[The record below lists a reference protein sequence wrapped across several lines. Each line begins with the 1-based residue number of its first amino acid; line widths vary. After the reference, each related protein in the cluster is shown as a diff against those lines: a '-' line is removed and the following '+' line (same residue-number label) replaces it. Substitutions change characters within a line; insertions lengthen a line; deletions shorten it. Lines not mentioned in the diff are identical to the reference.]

1 MKKDREKGQREGKKE
16 KRGKKNQWKTKRT
29 GDYRTIINLMTL
41 LWRSTPEI
49 FWAELFK
56 CLQHKRVG
64 GYTRLPP
71 LLLPPPT
78 PPRPLHPHTRA
89 CRLYEFYRDLSSVK
103 YAVPIS
109 FVFANELSDRRIANA
124 RKLAGKFDSLDS
136 LPLPL
141 SLTRALDI

>member
-1 MKKDREKGQREGKKE
+1 MKKDREKGEGEGKKE

-71 LLLPPPT
+71 LLLPPP
-78 PPRPLHPHTRA
+78 PLLHARSIPTRVHAA
-89 CRLYEFYRDLSSVK
+89 CMNFTGIYR
-103 YAVPIS
+103 A
-109 FVFANELSDRRIANA
+109 
-124 RKLAGKFDSLDS
+124 
-136 LPLPL
+136 
-141 SLTRALDI
+141 

>member
-1 MKKDREKGQREGKKE
+1 MKKDREKGEGEGKKE

-71 LLLPPPT
+71 PSPPPPAT

-136 LPLPL
+136 LPLSL
-141 SLTRALDI
+141 SLSH

>member
-1 MKKDREKGQREGKKE
+1 
-16 KRGKKNQWKTKRT
+16 
-29 GDYRTIINLMTL
+29 MTL

-64 GYTRLPP
+64 GYTRLPFPP
-71 LLLPPPT
+71 LRSSTRSIP
-78 PPRPLHPHTRA
+78 TRA

-124 RKLAGKFDSLDS
+124 RKLAGKFDT
-136 LPLPL
+136 L
-141 SLTRALDI
+141 SLSVSLIDWIFKIKGEGGRGKMNPSPTRLTLDERIFL

>member
-71 LLLPPPT
+71 PSPPPAT